1 MHTRGWR
8 GECVDFLP
16 GRRTR
21 FVAYSIFPYEKEAKR
36 KNGNKRSKGRRRVHP
51 FDIEPVARKLAA
63 RTTRRFIGNDPTCE
77 TLLRRCFSRIEK
89 LVNYIP
95 PTTPFFGVASRS
107 RNREANPAKNESRVT
122 WKIHGTKR

>member
-1 MHTRGWR
+1 MHTGMERGM
-8 GECVDFLP
+8 
-16 GRRTR
+16 RRFSARPKDTLR
-21 FVAYSIFPYEKEAKR
+21 RVFHIPVRKR
-36 KNGNKRSKGRRRVHP
+36 KNGNERSKGRQRVHP
-51 FDIEPVARKLAA
+51 FEPVARKLAA

>member
-1 MHTRGWR
+1 MHTGMERGM
-8 GECVDFLP
+8 
-16 GRRTR
+16 RRFSARPKDTLR
-21 FVAYSIFPYEKEAKR
+21 RVFHIPVRKR
-36 KNGNKRSKGRRRVHP
+36 KNGNERSKGRRRVHP